1 MRVKIR
7 KATLKDARAVAR
19 LIEELTKFEKRID
32 ATFKT
37 LDGKQLD
44 EFEAY
49 TKRAIRGG
57 KGRFILVAEAEG
69 KLIGYLY
76 GEVRPRPRV
85 FTIKQIGFINDLF
98 VLPKYRNKGIGKM
111 LTEKALKIFRKKK
124 LKHVCLNAMSGNENA
139 LKAYEKLGFKE
150 YRKELRKTI

>member
-1 MRVKIR
+1 MARIR
-7 KATLKDARAVAR
+7 KATLKDAKAVAK

-32 ATFKT
+32 AAFKT

-49 TKRAIRGG
+49 TKRAIRRGN
-57 KGRFILVAEAEG
+57 GRFILVAKAENN
-69 KLIGYLY
+69 LVGYLY
-76 GEVRPRPRV
+76 GEVRERPRV
-85 FTIKQIGFINDLF
+85 YTVKQIGFINDLF
-98 VLPKYRNKGIGKM
+98 ILPEYRNTGIGKE
-111 LTEKALKIFRKKK
+111 LTEEALKIFRKKK
-124 LKHVCLNAMSGNENA
+124 LKHVCLNAMSGNQNA